1 MAKIHRVI
9 EIKLNPLVEE
19 NMSTWS
25 LTYQQIVFVRY
36 HRDRHSSE
44 FLTARWRQKSTG
56 IDMEQNYVTV
66 TLSIVRLLFVTLVV
80 RRWWRSGTAVTSLV
94 ESTTLLHPRGR
105 CHSPHRYT
113 HWLEHGRIGTGPAD
127 PTAAGPITWQTG
139 IFLYTLG
146 LHQPSWTSN
155 EPWSFFLFGHPVVF
169 CNLSPTL
176 LSVEHRVE
184 KCIHSGQLIL
194 RKISKFHAVRF

>member
-113 HWLEHGRIGTGPAD
+113 HWLEHGRRNRSGRPDRCRTNNLTNRNFSVHVR
-127 PTAAGPITWQTG
+127 PTSTFVNVKWTLIVLSLWPPCR
-139 IFLYTLG
+139 FL
-146 LHQPSWTSN
+146 
-155 EPWSFFLFGHPVVF
+155 
-169 CNLSPTL
+169 
-176 LSVEHRVE
+176 
-184 KCIHSGQLIL
+184 
-194 RKISKFHAVRF
+194 